1 MEDLTREFLL
11 ESHEGLD
18 RMERCLTQLTDAPAD
33 PELLREIFRAVHT
46 IKGTTGFFGFRRLER
61 VAHAGESLLA
71 RLRDGE
77 IAVSAALIDV
87 LLLLLDTLRGI
98 LRGIE
103 QQDCEPEGE
112 DASLLAQL
120 EALQVPSPVPEPVPS
135 PAPEPASES
144 VLASQPVATPA
155 VAAIASPDP
164 VSRDAGGSVVDSTVR
179 VDVDVLQ
186 RLMNLAGELV
196 LTRNQIVVAAG
207 EGPLSALAQRLD
219 RVTGEMRDAVMRVRM
234 QPVEQ
239 VFSRFPRLVREL
251 ARQCGKQVHLEM
263 EGQQTRLDRSVLELM
278 RDPLLHAVRNAID
291 HGIEAS
297 EVRSANGKPA
307 EGHLRLRAA
316 SVGEHVLIEIIDDGG
331 GIAPDSMRQH
341 AIRKGL
347 ISAEQAAALTDVE
360 ARNLVFLPG
369 FSTAA
374 QVTNVSGRGV
384 GLDVVRQNVERV
396 GGSAVLE
403 SADGVGTTLRL
414 RLPLTLAIL
423 PALIVRCVGQRFALP
438 QTVVEEMHRLH
449 SAEQIAGIESLGTA
463 QLYRL
468 RDHLLPLADLRA
480 LLHLGVPPAALL
492 SPEALLSREAPSF
505 QKDDYNF
512 VVLNTE
518 GRCFCL
524 RVDAFEGTEELVAK
538 PLDRITEVPI
548 FSGAA
553 QLADGD
559 IALILDAAVLAD
571 LAGISADRAAVLAET
586 LAALPVGESYLHI
599 ALRDVPAAIRIEH
612 VEHVVSVQASDIQSL
627 RGVLALHLDDDIVPL
642 LDGVRS
648 ARGQDIEAIVPA
660 TSAPAH
666 TWQVLICSHAEGRM
680 GLLVSAVYGMV
691 QAEAHSLKNV
701 AHPEE
706 PERSILRLGEDLVR
720 VIDPMEWRDFA
731 NHPETWTAL
740 DSRQW
745 QEIGSPT
752 STPLGTE
759 AHG

>member
-46 IKGTTGFFGFRRLER
+46 IKGTTGFLGFQRLER
-61 VAHAGESLLA
+61 VAHAGENLLA

-77 IAVSAALIDV
+77 IVVSAALLDV

-103 QQDCEPEGE
+103 QQDREPEGE
-112 DASLLAQL
+112 DANLLAQL
-120 EALQVPSPVPEPVPS
+120 EALQAPSLVPMPS
-135 PAPEPASES
+135 PALKSVLEPAS
-144 VLASQPVATPA
+144 ASQPVDTLAT
-155 VAAIASPDP
+155 AAIASPDTAN
-164 VSRDAGGSVVDSTVR
+164 RDAGGSVTDSTVR

-186 RLMNLAGELV
+186 RLMNLTGELV
-196 LTRNQIVVAAG
+196 LTRNQIVVTAG
-207 EGPLSALAQRLD
+207 NGPLSALAQRLD
-219 RVTGEMRDAVMRVRM
+219 RVTGEMRDAVMRARM

-278 RDPLLHAVRNAID
+278 RDPLLHAIRNAID
-291 HGIEAS
+291 HGIEAP
-297 EVRSANGKPA
+297 ETRSANGKSV
-307 EGHLRLRAA
+307 EGHLYLRAA
-316 SVGEHVLIEIIDDGG
+316 SVGDHVTIEVTDDGG
-331 GIAPDSMRQH
+331 GIVPDSMRQH
-341 AIRKGL
+341 AIQKGL
-347 ISAEQAAALTDVE
+347 ISAEQAAALTDGD

-374 QVTNVSGRGV
+374 QVTHVSGRGV

-396 GGSAVLE
+396 GGSAVIE
-403 SADGVGTTLRL
+403 SVEGAGTTLRL

-423 PALIVRCVGQRFALP
+423 PALIVRCAGQRFALP

-449 SAEQIAGIESLGTA
+449 PAEQIAGIESLGTA

-480 LLHLGVPPAALL
+480 LLHLVVP
-492 SPEALLSREAPSF
+492 PEALLSPGARPSLESSSTR
-505 QKDDYNF
+505 KDDHNL

-518 GRCFCL
+518 GRRFCL
-524 RVDAFEGTEELVAK
+524 RVDAFEGIEELVAK
-538 PLDRITEVPI
+538 PLDRITEIPV

-553 QLADGD
+553 QLANGD
-559 IALILDAAVLAD
+559 LALILDAAVLAD
-571 LAGISADRAAVLAET
+571 LAGVSADRAAVLAET

-612 VEHVVSVQASDIQSL
+612 VDHVVSVQASDIQSL
-627 RGVLALHLDDDIVPL
+627 GGVLALHLDDEIVPL
-642 LDGVRS
+642 LDGARS
-648 ARGQDIEAIVPA
+648 SSSRDIEAIVPA
-660 TSAPAH
+660 TSAPTH
-666 TWQVLICSHAEGRM
+666 TWQVLICSAARGRM

-691 QAEAHSLKNV
+691 QVEAHSLKNV

-740 DSRQW
+740 DSHQW
-745 QEIGSPT
+745 QELGSPI

-759 AHG
+759 ARG

>member
-11 ESHEGLD
+11 ESYEGLD
-18 RMERCLTQLTDAPAD
+18 RMERCLTQLAAAPAD
-33 PELLREIFRAVHT
+33 QELLREIFRAVHT
-46 IKGTTGFFGFRRLER
+46 IKGTTGFLGFQRLER
-61 VAHAGESLLA
+61 VAHAGENLLA

-77 IAVSAALIDV
+77 IAVSAALLDV

-103 QQDCEPEGE
+103 QQDREPEGE
-112 DASLLAQL
+112 DANLLAQL
-120 EALQVPSPVPEPVPS
+120 EALQVSSLVPMPS
-135 PAPEPASES
+135 PALKSVLEPAS
-144 VLASQPVATPA
+144 ASQPVDTSATGILPGVG
-155 VAAIASPDP
+155 VAGS
-164 VSRDAGGSVVDSTVR
+164 DAGGSVTDSTVR

-186 RLMNLAGELV
+186 RLMNLTGELV
-196 LTRNQIVVAAG
+196 LTRNQIVVTAG
-207 EGPLSALAQRLD
+207 NGPLSTLAQRLD
-219 RVTGEMRDAVMRVRM
+219 RVTGEMRDAVMRARM

-239 VFSRFPRLVREL
+239 VFSRFPRLAREL

-278 RDPLLHAVRNAID
+278 RDPLLHAIRNAID
-291 HGIEAS
+291 HGIEAP
-297 EVRSANGKPA
+297 ETRSANGKSA
-307 EGHLRLRAA
+307 EGHLYLRAA
-316 SVGEHVLIEIIDDGG
+316 SVGDHVTIEITDDGG

-341 AIRKGL
+341 AIQKGL

-374 QVTNVSGRGV
+374 QVTHVSGRGV

-396 GGSAVLE
+396 GGSAVIE
-403 SADGVGTTLRL
+403 SVEGAGTTLRL

-423 PALIVRCVGQRFALP
+423 PALIVRCAGQRFALP

-449 SAEQIAGIESLGTA
+449 LAEQIAEIESLGTA
-463 QLYRL
+463 RVYRL

-480 LLHLGVPPAALL
+480 LLHLVVP
-492 SPEALLSREAPSF
+492 PEALPSLESSSTR
-505 QKDDYNF
+505 KDDHNL

-518 GRCFCL
+518 GRRFCL
-524 RVDAFEGTEELVAK
+524 RVDALEGIEELVAK
-538 PLDRITEVPI
+538 PLDRITEVSI

-553 QLADGD
+553 QLANGD
-559 IALILDAAVLAD
+559 LALILDAAVLAD
-571 LAGISADRAAVLAET
+571 LAGVSADRAAMREEAVAV
-586 LAALPVGESYLHI
+586 LPVGESYLHI

-612 VEHVVSVQASDIQSL
+612 VNHVVSVQASDIQSL
-627 RGVLALHLDDDIVPL
+627 GGILALHLDDEVVPL
-642 LDGVRS
+642 LDGARS
-648 ARGQDIEAIVPA
+648 SSSRDIEAIVPA

-666 TWQVLICSHAEGRM
+666 TWQVLICSSAQGRM

-720 VIDPMEWRDFA
+720 VIDPMEWHDFA
-731 NHPETWTAL
+731 NHPETWMAL
-740 DSRQW
+740 DSSQW
-745 QEIGSPT
+745 QESGSPI

-759 AHG
+759 ARG